1 MKLIL
6 AKIIYY
12 TGIVA
17 FIGVAIGMLASM
29 TWLLITLV
37 PFALFII
44 LGLIVLILLGM
55 LFGWAEGI
63 VTSNKNQTG
72 LDR

>member
-12 TGIVA
+12 TGIVSMIGI
-17 FIGVAIGMLASM
+17 FIGIVAALVWFTITTIPFFLA
-29 TWLLITLV
+29 
-37 PFALFII
+37 I
-44 LGLIVLILLGM
+44 LAGFIVLMGFGM
-55 LFGWAEGI
+55 LFGWAEGVI
-63 VTSNKNQTG
+63 STNKNPTG

>member
-12 TGIVA
+12 TGIVSMIGI
-17 FIGVAIGMLASM
+17 FIGIVAALTWFVITTIPFFLAI
-29 TWLLITLV
+29 LAG
-37 PFALFII
+37 FA
-44 LGLIVLILLGM
+44 VLLGFGM
-55 LFGWAEGI
+55 IFGWAEGI
-63 VTSNKNQTG
+63 IKSNKNPTG

>member
-12 TGIVA
+12 TGIVSMIGI
-17 FIGVAIGMLASM
+17 FIGIVAALTWFVITTIPFFLAIM
-29 TWLLITLV
+29 AGFAVLLG
-37 PFALFII
+37 F
-44 LGLIVLILLGM
+44 GM
-55 LFGWAEGI
+55 LFGWAEGVI
-63 VTSNKNQTG
+63 TNNRNRTG